1 MILMLA
7 YYRNVTACVAC
18 VAALIAVATLPS
30 LGGSASPWYLL
41 LGGYAALSVW
51 AVTSL
56 RKNGILLD
64 LAKPKSGDVTLGI
77 VSGLVLAGSAFFVL
91 RFLAP
96 TTSSHGAWLF
106 ALYAQFG
113 DVQGEG
119 LRTAGLLA
127 VVVFEELVWRGF
139 VQTQCV
145 EAFGPRRGVLV
156 AAVSYALAHVPSL
169 FTLQTPPLG
178 PNPLLVVGAL
188 GCGVVWS
195 LIVLLTG
202 RLAPAIVCHAV
213 VSYFLSAP
221 APTWLW

>member
-1 MILMLA
+1 MLA
-7 YYRNVTACVAC
+7 YYRNLTACVAC
-18 VAALIAVATLPS
+18 VAALVAVATLPS
-30 LGGSASPWYLL
+30 LGGTAVPWYLL

-51 AVTSL
+51 VAARLHKSGAL
-56 RKNGILLD
+56 SD
-64 LAKPKSGDVTLGI
+64 LIKPKSGDVTLGI

-96 TTSSHGAWLF
+96 TTGPGSAWLF
-106 ALYAQFG
+106 ALYSQFG

-127 VVVFEELVWRGF
+127 IVVFEELVWRGF

-145 EAFGPRRGVLV
+145 EAFGARRAVPV
-156 AAVSYALAHVPSL
+156 ATALYALAHLPSL

-178 PNPLLVVGAL
+178 PNPLLVAGAL

-195 LIVLLTG
+195 VIVLLTG

-221 APTWLW
+221 APSWLW

>member
-1 MILMLA
+1 MLA
-7 YYRNVTACVAC
+7 YYRNLTAAVAC

-30 LGGSASPWYLL
+30 LGGSTSPWYLL
-41 LGGYAALSVW
+41 FGGYAALSVW
-51 AVTSL
+51 AVFCL
-56 RKNGILLD
+56 RKDGVLSD
-64 LAKPKSGDVTLGI
+64 LARPKSGDVTLGI

-96 TTSSHGAWLF
+96 LTDSRGAWLF

-113 DVQGEG
+113 DVQGDG
-119 LRTAGLLA
+119 LRTAALLV

-139 VQTQCV
+139 VQTQCI
-145 EAFGPRRGVLV
+145 EAFGPRRGVPV
-156 AAVSYALAHVPSL
+156 AAVLYALAHVPSL
-169 FTLQTPPLG
+169 FTLQTPPLA

-188 GCGVVWS
+188 GCGLVWGV
-195 LIVLLTG
+195 IVLLTG

-221 APTWLW
+221 APSWLW